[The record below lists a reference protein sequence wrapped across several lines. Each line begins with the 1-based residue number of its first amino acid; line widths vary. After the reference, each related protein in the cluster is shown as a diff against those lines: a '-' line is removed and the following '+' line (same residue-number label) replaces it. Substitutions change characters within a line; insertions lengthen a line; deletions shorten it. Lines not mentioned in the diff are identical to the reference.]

1 MEKLKIYVLDW
12 EDLEQTSEVLMEAVK
27 YDYRS
32 NNIKYVNLAELIERL
47 GDIYNSQTV
56 TEFKKS
62 FYDLLFELT
71 PAIPGSE

>member
-12 EDLEQTSEVLMEAVK
+12 EDLEQTSEVLMEETVK

-32 NNIKYVNLAELIERL
+32 NDIKYVNLAELIDRL
-47 GDIYNSQTV
+47 NEISSKK
-56 TEFKKS
+56 EF
-62 FYDLLFELT
+62 YELIHELT

>member
-1 MEKLKIYVLDW
+1 MTKLKLYVLDW

-32 NNIKYVNLAELIERL
+32 NDIKYVNLAELIERL
-47 GDIYNSQTV
+47 GDISNSQTV
-56 TEFKKS
+56 TEFIKS

-71 PAIPGSE
+71 LAIPGSE